1 MKTNA
6 ELAGSYRPD
15 YPDRGNLATWSQI
28 NKIAGLMNQL
38 GWLIDDR
45 EKYWKEIVKK
55 DPLKLTKREAS
66 KVIDDLLD
74 RLYKKK
80 KEV

>member
-1 MKTNA
+1 MKTRI
-6 ELAGSYRPD
+6 ELANDMPD
-15 YPDRGNLATWSQI
+15 YPDRGNLATMRQI

-45 EKYWKEIVKK
+45 EKYWKEVVKK

-66 KVIDDLLD
+66 KVINDLLD
-74 RLYKKK
+74 RLYKGK

>member
-1 MKTNA
+1 MKTGV
-6 ELAGSYRPD
+6 ELANERPD
-15 YPDRGNLATWSQI
+15 YPDRGNLATWRQI

-66 KVIDDLLD
+66 KVINDLLD
-74 RLYKKK
+74 RLYKGKT
-80 KEV
+80 EV